1 VPIWHKFNKL
11 ATLRCN
17 ICMVDKKGCSFA
29 AEDWGINSWPI
40 LNITDAGKRRR
51 GKETASKRKNRLLG
65 AQEKVTGRPKGT
77 RKKKEVASSP
87 GVVNAGRTENRRE
100 VFVGVVITKP
110 PPRALASIPTPAL
123 DSAPAADP
131 DLAHGPVPIPTPA
144 PSTTPAPSPGPS
156 SAPDMLKG
164 GAMHAILLQDVRD
177 FEDALY
183 DPSSSRIDLKLK
195 AIEVRAISFREK
207 RDVEGLSQFID
218 KRAEVLDRLADQLS
232 DAGSFEEDDDMEDEE
247 EGGCE
252 VYDNQEEEQEDDNE
266 QEEEDGW
273 EQEVEDGDAEYDADT
288 GEECAD

>member
-1 VPIWHKFNKL
+1 
-11 ATLRCN
+11 
-17 ICMVDKKGCSFA
+17 MVDKKGCSFA
-29 AEDWGINSWPI
+29 AEDWGIDSMPT
-40 LNITDAGKRRR
+40 LNTTDAGKRRR
-51 GKETASKRKNRLLG
+51 GKGTASKRKNRLLG
-65 AQEKVTGRPKGT
+65 AQEKVVGRSTGT

-110 PPRALASIPTPAL
+110 PPGTLASIPAPASDPASAL

-131 DLAHGPVPIPTPA
+131 DLAHGPVPTPIPA
-144 PSTTPAPSPGPS
+144 SSTTPAPSPGPS

-164 GAMHAILLQDVRD
+164 GTLHAILMQDVRTH
-177 FEDALY
+177 EDALY

-218 KRAEVLDRLADQLS
+218 KRAEVLNRLADELS
-232 DAGSFEEDDDMEDEE
+232 EAGSFEEGDDMEDEEEDDEE

-252 VYDNQEEEQEDDNE
+252 VYDNQEEEQEDDDK
-266 QEEEDGW
+266 QEEEDG
-273 EQEVEDGDAEYDADT
+273 
-288 GEECAD
+288 